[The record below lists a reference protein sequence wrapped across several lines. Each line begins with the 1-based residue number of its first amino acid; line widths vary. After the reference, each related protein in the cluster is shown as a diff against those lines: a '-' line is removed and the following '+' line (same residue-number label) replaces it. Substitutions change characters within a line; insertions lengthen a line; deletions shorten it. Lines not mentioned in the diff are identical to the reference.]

1 MSGPVAN
8 LPAGGERGR
17 TLPKQAV
24 RAACLEMSM
33 KLRSLSIAVA
43 LLLLALFA
51 MLNWDAFLAPATLS
65 LGVAQVQAPLGLLML
80 GVTAAISGLFL
91 AYILFHQASVI
102 WELRRAAK
110 ELKAQRELAE
120 RAETSRLAELRR
132 FFEEELRRLEMQ
144 AAASASSL
152 DERIQ
157 QIGGQLQRQV
167 HESTLTLSACLGEL
181 EDKLDRALPPPSAG

>member
-1 MSGPVAN
+1 
-8 LPAGGERGR
+8 
-17 TLPKQAV
+17 
-24 RAACLEMSM
+24 M
-33 KLRSLSIAVA
+33 KLRSLLIAVA

-51 MLNWDAFLAPATLS
+51 MLNWNAFLAPSTLS

-80 GVTAAISGLFL
+80 GVTVVISGLFL

-102 WELRRAAK
+102 WELHRAAK

-120 RAETSRLAELRR
+120 RSETSRLAELRR
-132 FFEEELRRLEMQ
+132 FFEGELRRLEMQ
-144 AAASASSL
+144 AVASASSL

-167 HESTLTLSACLGEL
+167 DESTLALSACLGEL